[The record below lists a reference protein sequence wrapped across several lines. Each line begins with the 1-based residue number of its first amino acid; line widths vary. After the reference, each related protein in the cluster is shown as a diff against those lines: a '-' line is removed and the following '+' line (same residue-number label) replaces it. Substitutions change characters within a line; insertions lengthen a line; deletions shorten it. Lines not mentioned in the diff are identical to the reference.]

1 MANKVPTVIIG
12 IGGIGSKIV
21 AETFKTLSAEDKE
34 TIATVCMDTDQRT
47 FEEYK
52 KLGIDELIQTS
63 TNEVVKDYINIEGNE
78 GMRDWLQHNKLLES
92 KSLIEGAGQVR
103 QLSRMATLACINNNT
118 MSGIG
123 RAIDKVNKA
132 GSLFEKSIKV
142 FIVGSIAGGTGAG
155 MMVQLPFY
163 IRHIIKQKTAR
174 DYVLVRGLFIDPS
187 ITEEKQDN
195 NKTKIT
201 STYANAYACL
211 KEINGFYLKANG
223 VDHDIPIDV
232 DYYREGMLPYD
243 FLFLIGRQN
252 CKGGILGNGKAE
264 NYFEMTKEILRTQLT
279 PIAVDAYSAEDNLI
293 LSLLQGQGM
302 NRYCSAGAIGITYP
316 FEKIADYCAYR
327 WSEETIK
334 AQWVKIDEDFKRKQG
349 DDRRKQATDPGYIPD
364 TEDTYYVSR
373 FEELS
378 SPDSYDILFKNLRI
392 DLDSVSGTADEDSGM
407 LSLTDAI
414 RRFSEEKAVS
424 DEVNNRRNACA
435 IDTESIVDP
444 LEGEEDTVVV
454 SALKRLEEYL
464 HAIKI
469 NQQNVFSTI
478 DAIMPSA
485 PQINGVSSERYAER
499 DYNVFNALRQVHP
512 IVARYILH
520 RLKKE
525 LGELLEAEGSILS
538 KQQSKLNMMREV
550 DFDEEAEGINSPNEV
565 YIRLLSEKEDGVI
578 RKLRERF
585 SKNQS
590 KLEDFAELFRSKI
603 NEQREVYRQYNLSYY
618 NVKVYEEVIRRVE
631 ELLDV
636 YKVFFDAL
644 PGVARDIDYEVEK
657 LEKMHDLENVTT
669 RRFVFADKE
678 CKRLAYDILQKK
690 SSMNDSEL
698 PKEVKARFADD
709 IYDIFVDYYNS
720 TRGVSEDVKEGYRK
734 NVSRKAKNLYN
745 DSIFKGMKA
754 QTRRYM
760 DTYLDIGVIKALEY
774 ELLYEKIL
782 ADADENREMA
792 VNEFLV
798 TMGDYE
804 EASIKTEFDTEMK
817 KVISRATP
825 FMLIHGDPKDE
836 AIYWGMNPSLFD
848 RKDNGEPDIGRMADR
863 IPTSGLTSTVVADN
877 DFSRNSVVCYRIMYA
892 AFVEDIAY
900 YDNNSTAYRYYCDRI
915 DTFLAHVDES
925 SYGGD
930 FENGV
935 TPHID
940 RRWHNEAYL
949 PHLIPQEREKER
961 NDSYLAFVSM
971 LMFDGIVDLDEY
983 NGKKRW
989 EYTKALIPYDI
1000 RIDDKLTAPTYI
1012 SLMRSVK
1019 YNPLI
1024 KRDILDMVRGFID
1037 EDEYNTSDIET
1048 DIFEHRMIK
1057 GFGELRDIT
1066 GEVTN
1071 GSGTMTVLD
1080 LFASLKKPV
1089 GTTEFKDMIMF
1100 FREYTR
1106 DYCGRMSDGSE
1117 QCNKLYVDIMK
1128 KLLEASREETRAVDA
1143 IGNLIRYEN

>member
-47 FEEYK
+47 FEEYE

-63 TNEVVKDYINIEGNE
+63 TNEVVKDYINREGNE
-78 GMRDWLQHNKLLES
+78 GMRDWLQHNNLLES

-132 GSLFEKSIKV
+132 ETAYEKSLKV
-142 FIVGSIAGGTGAG
+142 FIVGSVAGGTGAG

-174 DYVLVRGLFIDPS
+174 DHVLIRGLFIDPS

-195 NKTKIT
+195 NRTKIM

-211 KEINGFYLKANG
+211 KEINGFYLKASG
-223 VDHDIPIDV
+223 KYHDMPIDV

-252 CKGGILGNGKAE
+252 CKGGILGSGKAE
-264 NYFEMTKEILRTQLT
+264 NYFEMAKEILRTQLT
-279 PIAVDAYSAEDNLI
+279 PIGIGAYSSEDNLI
-293 LSLLQGQGM
+293 LSLIEKRGM
-302 NRYCSAGAIGITYP
+302 NRYCSAGAVDITYP

-327 WSEETIK
+327 WSEEIIK

-378 SPDSYDILFKNLRI
+378 SPDSSDILFKNLRA
-392 DLDSVSGTADEDSGM
+392 DLNAITRATDEDSGM

-414 RRFSEEKAVS
+414 RRFTEKKAVS

-454 SALKRLEEYL
+454 SALKRMEEYL
-464 HAIKI
+464 HAIRI

-669 RRFVFADKE
+669 QRYVFADKE

-698 PKEVKARFADD
+698 PKEVKTRFADD

-863 IPTSGLTSTVVADN
+863 IPTSGFTSEVISDN
-877 DFSRNSVVCYRIMYA
+877 DFSRNVMVCYRIMYA
-892 AFVEDIAY
+892 ASVEDLAG
-900 YDNNSTAYRYYCDRI
+900 YDNDSTAYCYYCDRI